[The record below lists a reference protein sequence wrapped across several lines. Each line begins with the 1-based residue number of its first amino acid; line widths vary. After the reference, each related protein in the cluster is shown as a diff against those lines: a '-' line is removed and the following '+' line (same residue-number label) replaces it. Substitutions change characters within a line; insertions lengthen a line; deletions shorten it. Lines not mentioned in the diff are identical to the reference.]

1 MASAASPIPL
11 VPGVDGHP
19 NRPRFSVML
28 PSYEPGEQL
37 RRALQSVL
45 SQAPAPEEMQI
56 AVVDDGSRHTDV
68 VELVRS
74 IDPHGRIDVYV
85 DGSHLGI
92 AGNWNRAVGL
102 ARGHLVHLLHQ
113 DDQVLPGFYTRMAQA
128 FLQAPLIATRQRIQT
143 PSVVVARTTYEI
155 LGGYRMDLCQTLDWE
170 MWVRIAARFP
180 VWYEP
185 RPLAVF
191 RRHAASESARL
202 LTAGGVW
209 PDLVHA
215 IRINAESL
223 PANQRLALTDRSA
236 HWYAKSALR
245 EVAKRVAQ
253 RDLSAARATLAHAR
267 DLLALIGNS
276 RQRSGAEQRA
286 ATLERRLQVLA
297 TAT

>member
-1 MASAASPIPL
+1 
-11 VPGVDGHP
+11 
-19 NRPRFSVML
+19 
-28 PSYEPGEQL
+28 
-37 RRALQSVL
+37 
-45 SQAPAPEEMQI
+45 MQI

-74 IDPHGRIDVYV
+74 IDPHGRIDIYV
-85 DGSHLGI
+85 DGGHLGI

-113 DDQVLPGFYTRMAQA
+113 DDQVLPGFYARMEQA
-128 FLQAPLIATRQRIQT
+128 FLRAPLIGMAFCRSRLVDGEGKTLKTNSQLRWWRGVLPNWLGTIAKRQRVQT
-143 PSVVVARTTYEI
+143 PSAVVPRATYET
-155 LGGYRMDLCQTLDWE
+155 LGGYRGDLCQTLDWE
-170 MWVRIAARFP
+170 MWVRIAARLP

-185 RPLAVF
+185 RPLALF

-202 LTAGGVW
+202 LTAGEVW

-223 PANQRLALTDRSA
+223 PAAQRLALTDRSA
-236 HWYAKSALR
+236 YWHAKSALR
-245 EVAKRVAQ
+245 EVAKRVEQ
-253 RDLSAARATLAHAR
+253 RDISTAQATLAHAR
-267 DLLALIGNS
+267 GLLALIGNA